1 MGTIDPFIRELTAD
15 EPVLDWFGMTIVE
28 AHSGSAT
35 ITLTVDSR
43 QVNGNRMAH
52 GGVVFAVADQAFAMA
67 ANTVL
72 RYAATAD
79 ATIQYL
85 APSRAGD
92 LLTARARTTYHDDR
106 RAVIDVEVVAADRV
120 VAIYRGTA
128 RATRRG

>member
-1 MGTIDPFIRELTAD
+1 MGRIDPFIRELTSD
-15 EPVLDWFGMTIVE
+15 EPVLNWFGMTIVE
-28 AHSGSAT
+28 AHAGMAT
-35 ITLTVDSR
+35 ITLTVDPH

-67 ANTVL
+67 ANTL
-72 RYAATAD
+72 LHYAATAD

-106 RAVIDVEVVAADRV
+106 RAVVDVEVVTADRV